1 MEQPSVIARRDGRVG
16 LIQLNEPKSMNAL
29 SGGIKAGLDQHIPA
43 MLRDAEVRCL
53 VITGEGKAFCAGGD
67 IRSMGQGQRAPLAV
81 RERVARGHDWT
92 RMLLEHEKPV
102 VAMVNGAVAGAG
114 LSLMLMADIVIASD
128 AATFRAGFPALGAVP
143 DLGLAY
149 TLPRAVGFLRA
160 KEMLLTNRQ
169 VLPPEA
175 AAMGLVNRVVPAQEL
190 QAEAMKL
197 AAQLAD
203 GPWSLGLTKT
213 LMKRAYDDTLES
225 FLEGEAMAQAMA
237 FASEDFAEGVEAFMG
252 KRKAAFKGR

>member
-1 MEQPSVIARRDGRVG
+1 MAVLRLDDPSA
-16 LIQLNEPKSMNAL
+16 MNAL
-29 SGGIKAGLDQHIPA
+29 SPAVKAGMEANVPRLVA
-43 MLRDAEVRCL
+43 DAAVRCL

-160 KEMLLTNRQ
+160 KELLMTNRQ
-169 VLPPEA
+169 VLPAEA
-175 AAMGLVNRVVPAQEL
+175 AAIGLVNRVVPAQEL
-190 QAEAMKL
+190 ESHAMAL

-252 KRKAAFKGR
+252 KRKAVFKG